1 MFQYSVIL
9 GNVGQCSDRYMTC
22 GYGRPFEIPEL
33 FERVASIPGV
43 TGVEYIGNWHL
54 SDKTLAQIQDL
65 KKQYGFQSVAIIP
78 DHFGS
83 PIWEKGAFTAPDPKV
98 RKAAVAETLKMAEL
112 ARAIDC
118 GMISIWNGQDGYDYP
133 LQADYIDAGKWLA
146 EGLGECCAL
155 APDMK
160 ISLEYKPKEPRNH
173 CFIPN
178 VWAALTLIAES
189 GMSNMGVTIDVG
201 HALEAYE
208 NVSESVCAAM
218 ARGKMFHFHM
228 NDNWRL
234 WDDDMIAGSVHTI
247 EFIEMFYWLK
257 KLGYGGFISTDQ
269 YPYRENSRDAVA
281 QTVKWMQTFDKIAD
295 RIDPAEMQAILNE
308 NNAVAS
314 NEYLRRLMFGHLDT
328 QE

>member
-1 MFQYSVIL
+1 MFNYSVIL

-22 GYGRPFEIPEL
+22 GYDRPFELPEL

-54 SDKTLAQIQDL
+54 SDKTVHQISDL
-65 KKQYGFQSVAIIP
+65 QKQYGLRAVAVIP
-78 DHFGS
+78 DHFGT
-83 PIWEKGAFTAPDPKV
+83 PIWGKGAFTAPDKDV
-98 RKAAVAETLKMAEL
+98 RKAAVAETLKTAEL
-112 ARAIDC
+112 AREIGC
-118 GMISIWNGQDGYDYP
+118 PIISIWNGQDGYDYP
-133 LQADYIDAGKWLA
+133 LQADYINAGQWLA
-146 EGLGECCAL
+146 EGLGECCTL

-178 VWAALTLIAES
+178 VWSALTLIAES
-189 GMSNMGVTIDVG
+189 GVPNMGITIDVG
-201 HALEAYE
+201 HSLEAYE
-208 NVSESVCAAM
+208 NVSEAVCAAM
-218 ARGKMFHFHM
+218 SRGKMFHFHM

-257 KLGYGGFISTDQ
+257 KLDYTGFISTDQ

-281 QTVKWMQTFDKIAD
+281 QTVKWMQTFERIAD
-295 RIDPAEMQAILNE
+295 EIDMDEVQAILDRND
-308 NNAVAS
+308 AVAS
-314 NEYLRRLMFGHLDT
+314 NEYLRRLMFGRFGI
-328 QE
+328 